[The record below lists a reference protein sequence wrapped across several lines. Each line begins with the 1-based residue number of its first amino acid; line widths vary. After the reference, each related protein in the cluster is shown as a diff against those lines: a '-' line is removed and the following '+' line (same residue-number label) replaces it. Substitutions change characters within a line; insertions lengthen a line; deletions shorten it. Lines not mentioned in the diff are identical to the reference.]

1 MHPENPQAIRLDSAL
16 DAYCAQARTVKRPG
30 LAQATAYTAAAGAA
44 LALAPS
50 ADAAI
55 QYSGPQN
62 LSVSITL
69 PGSIT
74 TTIGTAIPL
83 DLNGDS
89 VTDFS
94 VILEA
99 TSQPR
104 LGALFRA
111 LGTNNNFLA
120 NNTTENWA
128 ERLGGGATIDP
139 SQLWNAANPGAMRR
153 GGWTSGGAFNLE
165 TGTWLG
171 GSVTVGQAGFVGV
184 RFVGFGSTN
193 HYGWIRVGIS
203 NDVDGAPVQV
213 TVYDWA
219 YNDVDG
225 EGITA
230 GQTIP
235 EPSPAAGLA
244 LLAAGAAGVATW
256 RRRKQPAKA

>member
-1 MHPENPQAIRLDSAL
+1 MHPENPQGTRLDSAL

-62 LSVSITL
+62 LSVA
-69 PGSIT
+69 GE
-74 TTIGTAIPL
+74 GTATINMNLLGDDEFKLRLLSDEGEFSIKLIPFSSNNTQWLNHIATTGTFQPNIAKRLAAGNSINGGAQAWAAL
-83 DLNGDS
+83 DFGLLRNGDS
-89 VTDFS
+89 VLGSF
-94 VILEA
+94 
-99 TSQPR
+99 
-104 LGALFRA
+104 LGAINPA
-111 LGTNNNFLA
+111 SWSWPGGTMN
-120 NNTTENWA
+120 
-128 ERLGGGATIDP
+128 AT
-139 SQLWNAANPGAMRR
+139 G
-153 GGWTSGGAFNLE
+153 
-165 TGTWLG
+165 
-171 GSVTVGQAGFVGV
+171 AGFLGV
-184 RFVGFGSTN
+184 RFNISGNT

-203 NDVDGAPVQV
+203 NDAGGIPVAL

-219 YNDVDG
+219 YNDVAG